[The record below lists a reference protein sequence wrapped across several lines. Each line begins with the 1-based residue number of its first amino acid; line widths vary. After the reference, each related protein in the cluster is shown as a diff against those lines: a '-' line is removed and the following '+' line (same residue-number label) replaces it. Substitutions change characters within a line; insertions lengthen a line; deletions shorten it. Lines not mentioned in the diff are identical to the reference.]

1 MSTVA
6 AHIDETQVF
15 ARTGEPGRLEYLITG
30 QCRRGHGGTPALAP
44 VLACYWRE
52 LPRCPEHERSQLFQR
67 VRDRVRRGDLGE
79 SACVTF
85 ALADPS
91 AAIVAAA
98 TAEYIGARPSS
109 IERRAA
115 RIAAAIDWVRR
126 ALAINRA
133 AVFAT
138 LLALH
143 DEAVDAVLRSVC
155 LLLDHR
161 EMAAVRL
168 QLADDTTPSVAR
180 FLQDWQEL
188 IDLQPSA

>member
-1 MSTVA
+1 LPHRPT
-6 AHIDETQVF
+6 H
-15 ARTGEPGRLEYLITG
+15 AR
-30 QCRRGHGGTPALAP
+30 A
-44 VLACYWRE
+44 
-52 LPRCPEHERSQLFQR
+52 QLFQR
-67 VRDRVRRGDLGE
+67 VRNRVRRGELAEG
-79 SACVTF
+79 ACVTF

-91 AAIVAAA
+91 ADIVAAA

-115 RIAAAIDWVRR
+115 RVAAAIDWIRR

-143 DEAVDAVLRSVC
+143 DEAVDSGLRGVC

-161 EMAAVRL
+161 EAAAVRL
-168 QLADDTTPSVAR
+168 QLAHDTAPSVAR

-188 IDLQPSA
+188 SDLRLSA

>member
-6 AHIDETQVF
+6 AHIDEPLV
-15 ARTGEPGRLEYLITG
+15 ARSGQPGRLERLIAAHF
-30 QCRRGHGGTPALAP
+30 RRGREGPDLAP
-44 VLACYWRE
+44 VLTCYWHE
-52 LPRCPEHERSQLFQR
+52 LPHHPTHARAQLFQR

-91 AAIVAAA
+91 ADIVAAA

-115 RIAAAIDWVRR
+115 RVAAAIDWIRR

-143 DEAVDAVLRSVC
+143 DEAVDIGLRSVC

-161 EMAAVRL
+161 EAAAVRV
-168 QLADDTTPSVAR
+168 QLADDTAPSVAR

-188 IDLQPSA
+188 SDLLPSA

>member
-6 AHIDETQVF
+6 AQIDEPYLV
-15 ARTGEPGRLEYLITG
+15 AHSGGPGRIEHLIDRHF
-30 QCRRGHGGTPALAP
+30 RRGRKETADFAP
-44 VLACYWRE
+44 VLTRYWHE
-52 LPRCPEHERSQLFQR
+52 LPHCPTHVRAQLFQR
-67 VRDRVRRGDLGE
+67 VRDRVRCGDLGE
-79 SACVTF
+79 GACVAF

-91 AAIVAAA
+91 ADIVAAA
-98 TAEYIGARPSS
+98 TAEYVGARPSS

-115 RIAAAIDWVRR
+115 RVAAALDWIRR

-138 LLALH
+138 LLGLH
-143 DEAVDAVLRSVC
+143 DEAVATALRSLC

-161 EMAAVRL
+161 ETVAVRL
-168 QLADDTTPSVAR
+168 QLANDTTPAVAR
-180 FLQDWQEL
+180 FLQEWQEL